1 MKSKVKIA
9 AVSYLNTKPFLYG
22 LQNHAVYND
31 IELSLEIP
39 ARCAQHLIDDTAD
52 LGLIPVA
59 AIPFIPNAQIIS
71 NYCIGCEGE
80 VNTVCIY
87 SRVPIES
94 IETLQLDY
102 QSRTSVALTKY
113 LLKEHWKTQPTLINA
128 TPGYENN
135 IKGTT
140 AALIIGDRTIGL
152 NDQYPYVYDLGKVW
166 QQHTGLPFVFAAWVS
181 NKTLPPTFIKQ
192 FNEGLQ
198 NGLNKRFE
206 VAQLFE
212 SCYPNYSVYDYFFKY
227 IQYSY
232 TKDKKQALK
241 RFLDSLPTAVK
252 SNAL

>member
-1 MKSKVKIA
+1 LKSKVKIA

-31 IELSLEIP
+31 IELNLEIP
-39 ARCAQHLIDDTAD
+39 ARCAQHLIDGTAD

-59 AIPFIPNAQIIS
+59 AIPFIPNAQIVS

-87 SRVPIES
+87 SKVPIHS
-94 IETLQLDY
+94 VETLQLDY

-113 LLKEHWKTQPTLINA
+113 LLKEYWKVKPHLLEA
-128 TPGYENN
+128 APGYEKN
-135 IKGTT
+135 IEGTT

-152 NDQYPYVYDLGKVW
+152 NDQYPYVYDLGEIW
-166 QQHTGLPFVFAAWVS
+166 RQHTGLPFVFAAWVS
-181 NKTLPPTFIKQ
+181 NKTLPETFIEQ

-212 SCYPNYSVYDYFFKY
+212 SCYPEYSVHDYFFKY
-227 IQYSY
+227 IQYDY

-241 RFLDSLPTAVK
+241 RFLKSLPEPVK
-252 SNAL
+252 SNVL